1 MWHASS
7 TGFVG
12 DLFPDFSESLN
23 DNIMVA
29 RRIELQEAVKKLLK
43 IIFRVDVFLQ
53 DHLQHGI
60 LEILKW
66 VIGILH
72 HGNAVNDFGSSL
84 DRFRI
89 PSSGLVCWPALLA
102 PDELEEE
109 RLGFGCF
116 GEFEV
121 LGLRFGV
128 GSWTSEGFGL
138 PQTQPALGMDMDW
151 RRFFFFEDIERVL
164 FSARFKILSG
174 S

>member
-1 MWHASS
+1 
-7 TGFVG
+7 
-12 DLFPDFSESLN
+12 
-23 DNIMVA
+23 MVA

-72 HGNAVNDFGSSL
+72 HGNAVNDFGSFWIGFG
-84 DRFRI
+84 FRVL
-89 PSSGLVCWPALLA
+89 GWPALLA

-116 GEFEV
+116 GEIEV
-121 LGLRFGV
+121 LGLRFGA

-138 PQTQPALGMDMDW
+138 PQTQPALGMGMGM
-151 RRFFFFEDIERVL
+151 
-164 FSARFKILSG
+164 A
-174 S
+174 